1 MKDCKKI
8 VTIPQTGPTC
18 WFNALLMGFFYSQG
32 MRRALFSCVPQ
43 WKSDNNEASELYKMF
58 LDILVNSYIKK
69 AHIQLLYPEKI
80 LKKFHKMDPE
90 MFKHDP
96 DIHEGGVADAYTNS
110 LFKFFDLYDDTL
122 FVQFTYRYDQ
132 KVFATKAPS
141 MGILPRSRKMS
152 AFPKVI
158 VLEANHS
165 LKNKTYIDW
174 TLKDV
179 VLAETRDHIKYV
191 RSGMKT
197 LAKDYIDIE
206 TGIMTYNEEKYIIDS
221 VFIANFNSVT
231 CSAGHAIAG
240 VTCNQRKF
248 IYNGWTMR
256 TKDPGLKGANNL
268 PINSCELMAYD
279 WLDDDNTYCINKKM
293 CNMRKAT
300 PGEDSDQICFN
311 FHKGY
316 RAYYAVRA
324 DLITKK
330 IKKDNNKLA
339 CPPEFYDFKMK

>member
-1 MKDCKKI
+1 MKDCTKI

-43 WKSDNNEASELYKMF
+43 WKTDNKEASALYKMF

-69 AHIQLLYPEKI
+69 SHIEHLSPEKI
-80 LKKFHKMDPE
+80 LKQFHQMDPK
-90 MFKHDP
+90 MFVHNP
-96 DIHEGGVADAYTNS
+96 DIHEGGVADVYTNS

-122 FVQFTYRYDQ
+122 FVQFTYRFDR

-141 MGILPRSRKMS
+141 MGSLPRSRKTS
-152 AFPKVI
+152 TLPKVI
-158 VLEANHS
+158 VLEASHS
-165 LKNKTYIDW
+165 LKIKTYIDW
-174 TLKDV
+174 SLKDV
-179 VLAETRDHIKYV
+179 LLPETVNHIQYI
-191 RSGMKT
+191 RNGMKT
-197 LAKDYIDIE
+197 LAKDYIDVK

-221 VFIANFNSVT
+221 VFIANFNIEA

-240 VTCNQRKF
+240 VTCNQRRF
-248 IYNGWTMR
+248 IYNGWTIA
-256 TKDPGLKGANNL
+256 TSDPGLKGPNNL
-268 PINSCELMAYD
+268 SRNPCELMEYD
-279 WLDDDNTYCINKKM
+279 WLDDENSYCVNTKM
-293 CNMRKAT
+293 CNMKKVA
-300 PGEDSDQICFN
+300 PGDSDKICFN

-330 IKKDNNKLA
+330 IKKDKNKLA
-339 CPPEFYDFKMK
+339 CPPEFYDFKKK